1 MVFELNIKDE
11 HEFFRPR
18 LEEELEGVLIFETK
32 GELMKA
38 KKIYDKLILE
48 FKYDIEIN
56 RLEQLLYNNNID
68 IDYYKIMADILYN
81 EYELKEIVKIRT
93 DTNGMFLECPKC
105 ISYSIDNYKKK
116 IPEYK
121 SHHIK
126 QKIINSDDYKIKK
139 LNLLNKELNKYNIL
153 S

>member
-68 IDYYKIMADILYN
+68 IDYYKIMEDILYN
-81 EYELKEIVKIRT
+81 KHELKEIVIKRK
-93 DTNGMFLECPKC
+93 DTNGMFLECSKC
-105 ISYSIDNYKKK
+105 MSYTENKDGDELPDYLT
-116 IPEYK
+116 
-121 SHHIK
+121 HLIK